1 MSTIRSTSTLL
12 ICRIIEC
19 SKWNAPSSHRR
30 KVQSKPGC
38 MYFRPSLTPV
48 VPRSSSSSKLAVLSF
63 HIEALKPCYIDD
75 PSHTPSVTAVED
87 VDTVLSVVL
96 IPSLQLINYHLNF
109 LNAAI
114 EGSEVD
120 MLMLED
126 NRLGGSQIPG

>member
-1 MSTIRSTSTLL
+1 
-12 ICRIIEC
+12 
-19 SKWNAPSSHRR
+19 
-30 KVQSKPGC
+30 